1 MFQAGYFYF
10 SPVTFA
16 YSEEIEVSQS
26 SGGDTGVSSA
36 EWTAAP
42 LTGLRAWAP
51 WWVDCGPHISG
62 EVVGWGNRACWDMV
76 AGGEGHSRLMLCYGY
91 GSGYDVDSRK

>member
-36 EWTAAP
+36 EWTAVA

-51 WWVDCGPHISG
+51 
-62 EVVGWGNRACWDMV
+62 
-76 AGGEGHSRLMLCYGY
+76 
-91 GSGYDVDSRK
+91 

>member
-1 MFQAGYFYF
+1 MFTKNMFQTG

-16 YSEEIEVSQS
+16 YSEEIEVSKS
-26 SGGDTGVSSA
+26 SAGDTGVSSA

-51 WWVDCGPHISG
+51 WRVDCGPHISG
-62 EVVGWGNRACWDMV
+62 EVVGWGDRACWDMV
-76 AGGEGHSRLMLCYGY
+76 ASGEGRIH
-91 GSGYDVDSRK
+91 V